1 MLLIVWESV
10 AYPFLFT
17 VFVEHLNI
25 VEGSIDLIES
35 MDLPLGPSSYKCVHE
50 VDAQS
55 AVPLEDPV
63 SFYREPLRVRCIGKS
78 VDSTEDRDQP
88 IVLKRRMTLIRHY
101 QVDLT

>member
-25 VEGSIDLIES
+25 EEGSIDLIES
-35 MDLPLGPSSYKCVHE
+35 IDLQLGPSSYKCVHE

-55 AVPLEDPV
+55 AVPLEDLV
-63 SFYREPLRVRCIGKS
+63 SFFREPLRVLCIGKS
-78 VDSTEDRDQP
+78 NASTDDR
-88 IVLKRRMTLIRHY
+88 VETSASKGKVTLICDT
-101 QVDLT
+101 Q